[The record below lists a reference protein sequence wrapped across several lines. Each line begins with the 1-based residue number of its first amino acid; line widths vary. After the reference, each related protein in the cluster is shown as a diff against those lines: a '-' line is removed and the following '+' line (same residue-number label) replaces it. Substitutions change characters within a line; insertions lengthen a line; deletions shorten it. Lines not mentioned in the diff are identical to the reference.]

1 MQICRLDAQ
10 GSRCGY
16 LDFQRK
22 SWREFLSIRLVG
34 VVDGCLDRGLV
45 FGLLVVWRLGVFG
58 LCNACRRR
66 CPAVSQG
73 RG

>member
-22 SWREFLSIRLVG
+22 SWREFLSISGGFSEHSRYRSFLYAAFFIK
-34 VVDGCLDRGLV
+34 RGL
-45 FGLLVVWRLGVFG
+45 FRI
-58 LCNACRRR
+58 
-66 CPAVSQG
+66 
-73 RG
+73 

>member
-22 SWREFLSIRLVG
+22 SWREFLSI
-34 VVDGCLDRGLV
+34 VDRMGNLQV
-45 FGLLVVWRLGVFG
+45 
-58 LCNACRRR
+58 R
-66 CPAVSQG
+66 CVSPVPFSDFWVPEPG
-73 RG
+73 EDS